1 MKERDLKKMIRKQIA
16 LIYFFPT
23 FCGSITAIFMINRF
37 MAVSS
42 VTHISAITVLAVL
55 LSVVVVIIQIIAF
68 GVLQRRM
75 TAVATKAVYEKNY

>member
-1 MKERDLKKMIRKQIA
+1 
-16 LIYFFPT
+16 
-23 FCGSITAIFMINRF
+23 MINRF